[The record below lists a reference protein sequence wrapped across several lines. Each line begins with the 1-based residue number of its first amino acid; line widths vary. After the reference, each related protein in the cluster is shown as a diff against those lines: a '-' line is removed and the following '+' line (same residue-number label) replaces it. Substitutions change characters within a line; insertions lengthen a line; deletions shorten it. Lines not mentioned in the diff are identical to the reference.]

1 MMPRFR
7 MPPGPPPGAPPNR
20 LMHPHHNKFGPQHPQ
35 QQPPPQQQQQPVRIH
50 LDMPKENCLTNYS
63 HIVCLIDF
71 LIPSFV

>member
-35 QQPPPQQQQQPVRIH
+35 QQQQQQQVCSQHQIR
-50 LDMPKENCLTNYS
+50 S
-63 HIVCLIDF
+63 HDPTCKCIQ
-71 LIPSFV
+71 